1 MPTALVTGPTG
12 FVGAGLVSALLS
24 RGYRV
29 RAYARPA
36 WKGRQLP
43 LPPGTRAGGP
53 GIPGTIETW
62 YGDIRDA
69 DALEQAASGCDLAFH
84 TAAVVSFR
92 REDRDEQLSVNVGG
106 TKAVAEACLKAG
118 VGRLVHTSSIAALGW
133 RDDGGLVDES
143 VPFNW
148 PPSLTYRY
156 SKHLGEMEVLAAARR
171 GLDAVV
177 VNPSVIVGP
186 GDRYVHGGQYVRDAS
201 RGKLFAYPIG
211 GVNMVAVSDVVA
223 GHIAAAERG
232 RAGQRYIL
240 GGVNLTHREAFA
252 LVASVVGGRG
262 PKLPVPRAGVLAIAA
277 AAELL
282 AALTRT
288 APIITRDLVAGV
300 GRYQWYSIARA
311 RAELGYNPVSLEKS
325 LRDAYIWY
333 RDNNLL

>member
-12 FVGAGLVSALLS
+12 FVGAGLVDALLS
-24 RGYRV
+24 RGYHV

-36 WKGRQLP
+36 WKGRELP
-43 LPPGTRAGGP
+43 VPAGHPDGGP
-53 GIPGTIETW
+53 SRPGALETF
-62 YGDIRDA
+62 YGDVRDP
-69 DALEQAASGCDLAFH
+69 DALARAASGCDLVFH
-84 TAAVVSFR
+84 TAAIVSFR
-92 REDRDEQLSVNVGG
+92 KGDRDEQLAVNVGG
-106 TKAVAEACLKAG
+106 AKAVADACLRAG
-118 VGRLVHTSSIAALGW
+118 VGRLVHTSSIAALGT
-133 RDDGGLVDES
+133 RDDGGLIDES

-148 PPSLTYRY
+148 PHSVTYRY
-156 SKHLGEMEVLAAARR
+156 SKHLGEMEVLAAVRR

-186 GDRYVHGGQYVRDAS
+186 GDRYVHGGQYVRDGS

-211 GVNMVAVSDVVA
+211 GVNMVGVSDVVA

-232 RAGQRYIL
+232 RAGERYIL
-240 GGVNLTHREAFA
+240 GGVNLTHREAFS
-252 LVASVVGGRG
+252 LVASIVGGRR
-262 PKLPVPRAGVLAIAA
+262 PRLPVPRAGVLAVAA

-288 APIITRDLVAGV
+288 EPIVTRDLVAGV
-300 GRYQWYSIARA
+300 GRYQWYSIAKA
-311 RAELGYNPVSLEKS
+311 RAELGYNPLSLEKS